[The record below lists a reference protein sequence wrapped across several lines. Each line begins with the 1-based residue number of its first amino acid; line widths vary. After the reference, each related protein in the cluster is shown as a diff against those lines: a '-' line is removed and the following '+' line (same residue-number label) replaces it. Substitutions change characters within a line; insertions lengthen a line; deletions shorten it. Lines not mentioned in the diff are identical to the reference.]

1 MSGVTGRTAAIAFAK
16 FATNSW
22 GVAASVTKGAHF
34 ESDGGLTPQ
43 PIYVEDE
50 SMNQGFRRRA
60 EVGDFTSPDL
70 TFTGRARYEDHHYIL
85 EACAMGS
92 PAAVTVVSSQAA
104 NSLVAYQHILDLA
117 PAIDGLGVTLATDKV
132 RFVDEL
138 TSAKVYGFSLAFGD
152 GGVLTESFRV
162 MGSKPTQIS
171 SINTRS
177 TVHGASF
184 PDFGNRVFRN
194 GGTFR
199 LNAQAGGSL
208 VAADA
213 IKIESF
219 DFEFSRP
226 QDAPFVTGQDYV
238 DEPADNGFPDLM
250 FRVTFPRMTT
260 IAANSMYGHLTT
272 GNQLKGDLTFTPRV
286 GGYINSTT
294 KYSIAFQWPALEVQE
309 WAAPLTGANQVKP
322 TATFRMKEVATA
334 PTGMTGVTRPFRV
347 TRIMMNSAAAF

>member
-1 MSGVTGRTAAIAFAK
+1 MAGVTGRTAAIAFAK

-34 ESDGGLTPQ
+34 DSDGGMTPQ

-50 SMNQGFRRRA
+50 SMNQGFRRRG
-60 EVGDFTSPDL
+60 EVGDFTAPDV

-92 PAAVTVVSSQAA
+92 PVAPTVVSSQAA
-104 NSLVAYQHILDLA
+104 NSLVAYQHILDLS
-117 PAIDGLGVTLATDKV
+117 PAINGLGVTVAIDKV

-138 TSAKVYGFSLAFGD
+138 TSAKVYGFSMSFGD
-152 GGVLTESFRV
+152 GGVLTQAFRL
-162 MGSKPTQIS
+162 MGSKPTHIS

-184 PDFGNRVFRN
+184 PDFGNRVFRKH
-194 GGTFR
+194 GVLR

-208 VAADA
+208 VAGDEV
-213 IKIESF
+213 KIETF

-226 QDAPFVTGQDYV
+226 QDAPFVTGQDYIH
-238 DEPADNGFPDLM
+238 EPGDNGFPDPS

-260 IAANSMYGHLTT
+260 PAANSLYGHLTT
-272 GNQLKGDLTFTPRV
+272 AAQLKGDFTFS
-286 GGYINSTT
+286 GAFINSTT
-294 KYSIAFQWPALEVQE
+294 RASVLYQFPALEVQE
-309 WAAPLTGANQVKP
+309 WAAPLSGAAQVKP
-322 TATFRMKEVATA
+322 TATFRLKEVATA